1 MTTFWVNASKSD
13 AEPHSGQYVK
23 DHARTLHPLP
33 EGSEEFDLSTRT
45 ETTEAIESPS
55 SPKETLQETAPRTG
69 STSAEDVWVRKVI
82 QQERTEQIRKAT
94 ERLNQFKVALKGTQ

>member
-13 AEPHSGQYVK
+13 AEPLSVQYLK

-33 EGSEEFDLSTRT
+33 EVSEEFDMSTRT
-45 ETTEAIESPS
+45 EATEAIESPS
-55 SPKETLQETAPRTG
+55 SPKQSLQETAPRTG
-69 STSAEDVWVRKVI
+69 ITSAEDVWVRKVI

-94 ERLNQFKVALKGTQ
+94 ERLNQFKVAVKGTQ